1 MTYSDEEMRQIMQVA
16 AKQGAKECMED
27 MGITPENVHEVKNM
41 LDVFKAIKRGA
52 LNGLS
57 KIIMLIVIA
66 AALAFAGVYGIN
78 IKGG

>member
-1 MTYSDEEMRQIMQVA
+1 MNYSDEEMKQIIQLA
-16 AKQGAKECMED
+16 ARQGAEECMQS

-41 LDVFKAIKRGA
+41 LDVFRAVKRGA

-66 AALAFAGVYGIN
+66 GALALAGVYGIN